1 MLDDILEKV
10 KLISILNNYYI
21 EFGVLQEDEY
31 INIDVNILNI
41 DDTISKVNMTVKD
54 IVYITEYGTV
64 TLPGKHI
71 LNKLLYLIDIR
82 INKILN
88 EIVDGVIKND
98 WTENY
103 IEAKLYELE
112 AHLQIY
118 IRSIIRSELVTSSVN
133 AVLGIKDE
141 NTYYYNYDVLEQF
154 IKCKIVKK

>member
-1 MLDDILEKV
+1 MLDDILKKV

-71 LNKLLYLIDIR
+71 LTKLLYLIDIR

-88 EIVDGVIKND
+88 EIVDGVLEND

-103 IEAKLYELE
+103 IEAKLEELE
-112 AHLQIY
+112 THLQIY

-133 AVLGIKDE
+133 ATLGIKDE
-141 NTYYYNYDVLEQF
+141 NIYYYNYDVLERF

>member
-71 LNKLLYLIDIR
+71 LTKLLYLIDIR

-88 EIVDGVIKND
+88 EIVDGVFDDD

-103 IEAKLYELE
+103 IESKLEELE
-112 AHLQIY
+112 THLQIY

-133 AVLGIKDE
+133 AMLGIKDE
-141 NTYYYNYDVLEQF
+141 NTYYYNFDVLERF